1 MAFDNTISV
10 SKKILEGLKEFTAA
24 LESGRPVTEQLTCR
38 TVELNQVVQHG
49 SRRAVRDVS
58 DLVDQIRTLGFAM
71 LPDVVDNETLV
82 SLTVALEPW
91 SENQDARARGG
102 LRNLFT
108 LVPATRALA
117 ISNPLLAIARSVLG
131 DHARPVRAILFD
143 KTPAANWKVAWH
155 QDLTIAVMEPCPA
168 GGYQAGYRAWS
179 TKAGVTHVQPP
190 ISVLENMLTL
200 RLHLDPCGP
209 DNGPLRVIPRSHLA
223 GRLNAEE
230 IAAWQ
235 TRGTPQE
242 CCLSAGG
249 LLAMRPLLLH
259 ASSAATTP
267 TQPPRD
273 PC

>member
-1 MAFDNTISV
+1 M
-10 SKKILEGLKEFTAA
+10 SKIMEKCQWT
-24 LESGRPVTEQLTCR
+24 
-38 TVELNQVVQHG
+38 
-49 SRRAVRDVS
+49 
-58 DLVDQIRTLGFAM
+58 DQIRTLGFAM
-71 LPDVVDNETLV
+71 LPDVVANKALA
-82 SLTVALEPW
+82 SLMAALEPW

-117 ISNPLLAIARSVLG
+117 ISNPLLAIAQAMLG
-131 DHARPVRAILFD
+131 DNARPVRAILFD

-155 QDLTIAVMEPCPA
+155 QDLTIAVLEPCPA
-168 GGYQAGYRAWS
+168 SGGQVGYQAGYQAWS

-209 DNGPLRVIPRSHLA
+209 DNGPLRVTPGSHLA
-223 GRLNAEE
+223 GRLNAEA
-230 IAAWQ
+230 IAEWQ
-235 TRGTPQE
+235 TRGTPQA
-242 CCLSAGG
+242 CCLPPGG

-267 TQPPRD
+267 THRRVIHVDYAAGELPGGVQWYEA
-273 PC
+273 